1 MAKKIKSYKDLPIIW
16 KGNRNCFQLNLRAI
30 GGKQPTF
37 KSKSETVAAA
47 KEAFTDW
54 MDGSPIEVVTV
65 ESEWS
70 VDLGVEKYLEMA
82 ERRCDDEEDE
92 YGPATL
98 QAQTMRLTKICDL
111 KIDGLR
117 LGKRYV
123 KNLSIDVMVDH
134 LWPKLKKLVLS
145 PITAMNYYI
154 DFQQFL
160 NYCVIRKQLKSNVAR
175 DARLKENGDH
185 RVMLP
190 SKVDKSIENLEKSIG
205 KITPETI
212 LSIFQHTPPQ
222 HRMKVKFAIETGL
235 RAGEQVAL
243 KVYDRRKPELGGVD
257 FEKNVVKVRI
267 AKKRG
272 TLASLDF
279 IGGPKTKKGRR
290 KVPLDPDFSKA
301 LKEYW
306 MAMPVKMKVE
316 GWLFPTNKGTL
327 SDNNNWRNRILYK
340 ACDRAGLA
348 KDERPTWHG
357 LRHAYATA
365 YLNKRGGDFTRAME
379 LMGHADMSTTLM
391 YKEHVEDV
399 ERDEADAKAVKDHYG
414 LDLDMGVPDEPQG
427 NVVSLKKAR

>member
-1 MAKKIKSYKDLPIIW
+1 MAKKIKSYKNIPIRW
-16 KGNRNCFQLNLRAI
+16 REKRGKFVTDLRAI
-30 GGKQPTF
+30 GGGELTF
-37 KSKSETVAAA
+37 ESKPEAVAAA

-70 VDLGVEKYLEMA
+70 VDLAVEKYLEMA
-82 ERRCDDEEDE
+82 ERRCDDEEDRF
-92 YGPATL
+92 GPATL
-98 QAQTMRLTKICDL
+98 DAQTKHLNVICDL
-111 KIDGLR
+111 TVDGLR

-123 KNLSIDVMVDH
+123 KHLSIDMMVDH
-134 LWPKLKKLVLS
+134 VWPKLKKVVPS

-160 NYCVIRKQLKSNVAR
+160 NYCVIRGQLKSNVAR
-175 DARLKENGDH
+175 DARLKEKGDH
-185 RVMLP
+185 RVIMP
-190 SKVDKSIENLEKSIG
+190 SKKDKSIENLEKSIG

-212 LSIFQHTPPQ
+212 LSIFQHTSPQ
-222 HRMKVKFAIETGL
+222 HRMKLKFAIETGL

-243 KVYDRRKPELGGVD
+243 KVYDPKKPELGGVD
-257 FEKNVVKVRI
+257 FKNNVVKVRI

-272 TLASLDF
+272 ALASLDF
-279 IGGPKTKKGRR
+279 IGGPKSKKGRR
-290 KVPLDPDFSKA
+290 TVPLDPDFSKA

-306 MAMPVKMKVE
+306 MAMPVKMKTE

-327 SDNNNWRNRILYK
+327 SDNNNWRNRILYP

-379 LMGHADMSTTLM
+379 LMGHADISTTLM
-391 YKEHVEDV
+391 YKEHVEDP
-399 ERDEADAKAVKDHYG
+399 ERDEADAKAVSGTYK
-414 LDLDMGVPDEPQG
+414 LDLDMDGSDEPQG
-427 NVVSLKKAR
+427 NVVPLRKAG